1 MHNLFFSRL
10 SSYGNY
16 SVSLEVLK
24 LALYQQNYLH
34 ASLSSPV
41 KVGRKALGKLSKKY
55 PLVFFLN
62 ILNVSGAPE
71 YSEGCLSLR
80 PLDLFDR
87 RGFGLLNNFA
97 RRLGKAAQ
105 VLLMLSLYV
114 IDEQRFL
121 ALIYI
126 QPFNP
131 LMHGEHK

>member
-41 KVGRKALGKLSKKY
+41 KVGRKAVKKISTC
-55 PLVFFLN
+55 FFLD

-131 LMHGEHK
+131 LMHGDHK

>member
-34 ASLSSPV
+34 ASLSSQV
-41 KVGRKALGKLSKKY
+41 KVGRKAVKKY
-55 PLVFFLN
+55 PLVFSLN
-62 ILNVSGAPE
+62 IRNVSGAPE